1 MAHCHCHGILV
12 IPVSALFASVLEN
25 KWMGWDGRYYSK
37 LTTTSTFSVL
47 ILLIAE
53 TDNSSRFFLVLF
65 FSLFI
70 SLFTS
75 FAISRSSPQDE
86 VDEMEDSDEA
96 SSFPEGMMDEGIIE
110 NFTRSRKIEYK
121 DSALR
126 RNLKN
131 VSIEE

>member
-1 MAHCHCHGILV
+1 MEEAKFNL
-12 IPVSALFASVLEN
+12 N
-25 KWMGWDGRYYSK
+25 
-37 LTTTSTFSVL
+37 
-47 ILLIAE
+47 
-53 TDNSSRFFLVLF
+53 
-65 FSLFI
+65 
-70 SLFTS
+70 
-75 FAISRSSPQDE
+75 
-86 VDEMEDSDEA
+86 EMEDSDEA